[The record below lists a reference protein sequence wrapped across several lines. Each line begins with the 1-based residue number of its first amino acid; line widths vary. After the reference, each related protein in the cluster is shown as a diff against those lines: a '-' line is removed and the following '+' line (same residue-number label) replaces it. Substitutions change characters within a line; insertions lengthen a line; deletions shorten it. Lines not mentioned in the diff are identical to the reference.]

1 MNQLQEVLDKI
12 KATESK
18 NEVQMQALRQKMKDY
33 ELELQH
39 KYEAQ
44 LSQNKAEVK
53 TFIEKTEAQKQ
64 ESLTREAQKLA
75 EEVATTKQHLEASYQ
90 GNAQKAVAQVIEK
103 VMVTYGSH

>member
-1 MNQLQEVLDKI
+1 
-12 KATESK
+12 
-18 NEVQMQALRQKMKDY
+18 MQALRQKMKDY

-53 TFIEKTEAQKQ
+53 TFIETTEAKKQ
-64 ESLTREAQKLA
+64 ESLTREARKLA
-75 EEVATTKQHLEASYQ
+75 KEVATTKQHLETSYQ
-90 GNAQKAVAQVIEK
+90 ENAQKAVAQVIEK